1 MRLLTVA
8 RSGRPAAAAL
18 ALALMLTSLGSIATL
33 PGLVPDASRAA
44 GASPSTSAAVTAA
57 PEAGDTR
64 SSGEGA
70 GLAGAPLVAVGIVL
84 AIGVASAA
92 ATLAYVRL
100 TRDPADPR

>member
-1 MRLLTVA
+1 VRTPLSPRA
-8 RSGRPAAAAL
+8 GRPAAAAL
-18 ALALMLTSLGSIATL
+18 ALAVALTSLAPFAAAPEIVTGIA
-33 PGLVPDASRAA
+33 RAA
-44 GASPSTSAAVTAA
+44 GASPAASTIATAA

-84 AIGVASAA
+84 AIGAASAA

-100 TRDPADPR
+100 TSSTAAPR

>member
-1 MRLLTVA
+1 MRTPLSPLA
-8 RSGRPAAAAL
+8 GRPAAAAL
-18 ALALMLTSLGSIATL
+18 ALAVTLTSLAPFVAAPGIVPGIA
-33 PGLVPDASRAA
+33 RAA
-44 GASPSTSAAVTAA
+44 GASPAASTTATAA

-84 AIGVASAA
+84 AIGAASAA

-100 TRDPADPR
+100 TSSSAAPR